1 MKQQLNKHLR
11 LATMVMGM
19 TLATTVM
26 ADNNQKDSK
35 ANDLLCVTVDGGT
48 TDALAVLRVDDNGQT
63 QGLLCY
69 LELDQVKPL
78 DNCHVVAGRVYQA
91 TTGARNISAAGLIGT
106 GLDEIHGLTQTN
118 FAMQVPPNQTTGQG
132 SAATVSVAENF
143 SPLFDTQIGSVTLQT
158 CALKKG
164 EISLNPPTGM
174 VGTKSISIS
183 VLNYIFIMKI
193 IDSMNI
199 KTHIGNYYFNHP

>member
-48 TDALAVLRVDDNGQT
+48 TDALAVLRVEDDGQT

-69 LELDQVKPL
+69 LDLGHVEPL

-118 FAMQVPPNQTTGQG
+118 FAMQVPSNQTTGQG
-132 SAATVSVAENF
+132 SAATVSVTENF

-164 EISLNPPTGM
+164 EISLNTPTGM
-174 VGTKSISIS
+174 VGTKSIPIK
-183 VLNYIFIMKI
+183 LWQYIVIMQI
-193 IDSMNI
+193 IDSINI

>member
-1 MKQQLNKHLR
+1 MTKQLIKHLR

-19 TLATTVM
+19 TLATSAM
-26 ADNNQKDSK
+26 AVEVHKDSK
-35 ANDLLCVTVDGGT
+35 ANDLLCVTVNGGT
-48 TDALAVLRVDDNGQT
+48 TDALAVLRVEDDGQT

-69 LELDQVKPL
+69 LELGQVMPL

-91 TTGARNISAAGLIGT
+91 TTGARNISAVGLIGT

-118 FAMQVPPNQTTGQG
+118 FAMQVPSNQTTGQG
-132 SAATVSVAENF
+132 SAATVSVTENF

-164 EISLNPPTGM
+164 EISLNPSTGM
-174 VGTKSISIS
+174 VGTKSIPIS
-183 VLNYIFIMKI
+183 VFNYIFIMKI